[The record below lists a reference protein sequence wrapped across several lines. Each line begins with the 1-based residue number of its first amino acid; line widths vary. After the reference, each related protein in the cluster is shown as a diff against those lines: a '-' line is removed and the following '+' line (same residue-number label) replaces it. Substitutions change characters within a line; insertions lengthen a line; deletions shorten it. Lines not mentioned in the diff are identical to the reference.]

1 MFDVKKQE
9 AVKYRPMPVC
19 LKDSPS
25 NWSSLKRRHIKYSVP
40 YQTPLLFETNRI
52 LLSLMFIASRLA
64 NFYACILILNVPI
77 RVYKLNER
85 NLEVL
90 IFQEVD
96 KTKHTNCMS

>member
-77 RVYKLNER
+77 RVYKLN
-85 NLEVL
+85 LEVL

-96 KTKHTNCMS
+96 KTKHTKCMS